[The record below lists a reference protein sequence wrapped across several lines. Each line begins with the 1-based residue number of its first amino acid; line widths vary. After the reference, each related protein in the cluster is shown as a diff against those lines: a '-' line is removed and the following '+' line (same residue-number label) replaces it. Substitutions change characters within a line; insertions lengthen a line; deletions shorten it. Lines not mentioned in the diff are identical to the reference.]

1 MLRNY
6 LSVAIRNLRRHPAY
20 SLINIAGLAIGM
32 ATCILIL
39 LYIQDELSYDRYHP
53 HADRVYRIVD
63 DIESGGQTVQTAG
76 TPTGWGPALKRD
88 FPEIE
93 LVVRLR
99 GTESAW
105 LVDLGHTIYYE
116 RKVIWAGSDLFE
128 MFSIPLAAGDRSV
141 ALAEPYSM
149 VISEDLAFKY
159 FGAEDAVGQVVNLD
173 NRWDFTVTGVMKN
186 IPTNSHMRPDMFV
199 SYTTMTAIQSGW
211 DLDDWEY
218 HRNLY
223 TYVRLREHVSPD
235 DFEAKLPAFLERHAG
250 DQYREAGI
258 ILRPSLQPLAD
269 IHLYSNRESE
279 HEPNGDIRYVALFLA
294 IAFLVLIIACIN
306 FINLATARSEMRARE
321 VGVRKVLGANRIQ
334 LIRQF
339 LGESVLMAGLAAVLA
354 VILVHLAL
362 PAVNE
367 IAGKQLALPITDW
380 MVLAALILGAT
391 LIGLAAGSYPAAY
404 LSGFLPVEVMKGS
417 PETGKKGLGMRQ
429 VLVVI
434 QFSMSIF
441 LLASTAVIHD
451 QLDYI
456 QTKRLG
462 FNKEHVMVVPIV
474 GSPQLPNTPV
484 LKQRLSGSPGVV
496 GIATTTGVPGMRALP
511 TFGVRPEGMRPE
523 DHLMM
528 ATLHVDENFLDV
540 MNIDVVAGRN
550 FSPDWGTDT
559 TGGVLLNETAVRSLG
574 WGAPAD
580 AIGRQF
586 ERLSFEGVVP
596 GRVIG
601 VVRDFHLRTIHEEIE
616 PAAIMTST
624 YHIFVLIRI
633 EPEGISETIGRIEE
647 IWRDVDPRFPL
658 DYTFLD
664 EDFDAL
670 YRTDRLLGE
679 IFAVFAFL
687 AVFVACLGLLGLAS
701 FSIQQRT
708 REIGIRKVV
717 GSSVSGIV
725 MLLSKDFM
733 KYVLW
738 ANVIAWPLAYFVM
751 SNWLQNYAYTSEIR
765 FEWFLAAG
773 ILALLI
779 AWLTIGA
786 HAVAASRR
794 NPVNALRQG

>member
-1 MLRNY
+1 MFQNY
-6 LSVAIRNLRRHPAY
+6 LSVAVRNLRRHPAY
-20 SLINIAGLAIGM
+20 SLINISGLAIGM

-39 LYIQDELSYDRYHP
+39 MYIQDELSYDRYHP

-76 TPTGWGPALKRD
+76 TPSGWGPALKRD

-93 LVVRLR
+93 LLVRMR
-99 GTESAW
+99 GTGSAW
-105 LVDLGHTIYYE
+105 LVDLGNTIYYE
-116 RKVIWAGSDLFE
+116 RKVIWAESDLLN
-128 MFSIPLAAGDRSV
+128 MFSIPLVAGDPGT

-159 FGAEDAVGQVVNLD
+159 FGAEVAIGKVVNLD

-186 IPTNSHMRPDMFV
+186 IQTNSHLRPDMFV
-199 SYTTMTAIQSGW
+199 SYTTMYAIQSW
-211 DLDDWEY
+211 NLDDWEY

-223 TYVRLREHVSPD
+223 TYIRLRENVSPG

-258 ILRPSLQPLAD
+258 SIRPSLQPLVD
-269 IHLYSNRESE
+269 IHLYSNMESE
-279 HEPNGDIRYVALFLA
+279 HEPNGDIRYVALFMA
-294 IAFLVLIIACIN
+294 IAFLILIIAGIN

-334 LIRQF
+334 LFRQF
-339 LGESVLMAGLAAVLA
+339 LGESVLMAGLAAIVA

-367 IAGKQLALPITDW
+367 IAGKQLALPLTDW
-380 MVLAALILGAT
+380 MVLVALALGTT
-391 LIGLAAGSYPAAY
+391 LIGMAAGSYPAAY
-404 LSGFLPVEVMKGS
+404 LSGFLPAEVMKGS
-417 PETGKKGLGMRQ
+417 PESGKKGLGMRQ
-429 VLVVI
+429 ALVVI

-441 LLASTAVIHD
+441 LLVSTAIIYD
-451 QLDYI
+451 QLEYI

-462 FNKEHVMVVPIV
+462 FNKEHIMVVPIT

-484 LKQRLSGSPGVV
+484 LKQRLSGLPGVV
-496 GIATTTGVPGMRALP
+496 GISTTTGVPGMRVMPILE
-511 TFGVRPEGMRPE
+511 VRPEGMRPE
-523 DHLMM
+523 DHLMI

-540 MNIDVVAGRN
+540 MNIDLFAGRN

-559 TGGVLLNETAVRSLG
+559 TNGILLNETAVRYLG

-580 AIGRQF
+580 AIGKQF
-586 ERLSFEGVVP
+586 ERLNEDRTT

-616 PAAIMTST
+616 PALIMTSS
-624 YHIFVLIRI
+624 YHIYVLIRI

-647 IWRDVDPRFPL
+647 VWRDVDPRFPL
-658 DYTFLD
+658 DYTFLN

-670 YRTDRLLGE
+670 YRTDRQLGE

-687 AVFVACLGLLGLAS
+687 AIFVACLGLLGLAS

-717 GSSVSGIV
+717 GSSISGIV

-733 KYVLW
+733 KYVLL
-738 ANVIAWPLAYFVM
+738 ANLIAWPLAYFVM
-751 SNWLQNYAYTSEIR
+751 SNWLQNYAYAAELR
-765 FEWFLAAG
+765 FVWFLAGG
-773 ILALLI
+773 ILALAI

-786 HAVAASRR
+786 HALAASHR

>member
-116 RKVIWAGSDLFE
+116 RKVIWAGPELFE

-159 FGAEDAVGQVVNLD
+159 FGDEEAIGKAVNLD

-223 TYVRLREHVSPD
+223 TYVRLREHVLPD

-258 ILRPSLQPLAD
+258 ILRPSLQPLVD
-269 IHLYSNRESE
+269 IHLYSHRESE

-380 MVLAALILGAT
+380 MVLAALALGTA
-391 LIGLAAGSYPAAY
+391 LIGLVAGSYPAAY
-404 LSGFLPVEVMKGS
+404 LSGFLPAEVMKGS
-417 PETGKKGLGMRQ
+417 PETGEKGLGMRQ
-429 VLVVI
+429 LLVVI

-441 LLASTAVIHD
+441 LLTSTAVIHD

-484 LKQRLSGSPGVV
+484 LKQRLSGLPGVV

-528 ATLHVDENFLDV
+528 ATLHVDEHFLDV
-540 MNIDVVAGRN
+540 LNIDVVAGRN

-559 TGGVLLNETAVRSLG
+559 TKGVLLNETAVRSLG

-633 EPEGISETIGRIEE
+633 EPENISETIGRIEE

-765 FEWFLAAG
+765 YGWFLASG

>member
-1 MLRNY
+1 MFLNY
-6 LSVAIRNLRRHPAY
+6 FSVAIRNLRRHPAY
-20 SLINIAGLAIGM
+20 SLINVAGLAIGM

-93 LVVRLR
+93 LLVRMR
-99 GTESAW
+99 GTGSAW
-105 LVDLGHTIYYE
+105 LVDLGNTIYYE
-116 RKVIWAGSDLFE
+116 RKVIWAEPDLFK
-128 MFSIPLAAGDRSV
+128 MFSIPLAAGDQST

-159 FGAEDAVGQVVNLD
+159 FGDEDAIGKAVNLD

-186 IPTNSHMRPDMFV
+186 IPTNSHLRPDMFV
-199 SYTTMTAIQSGW
+199 SYTTMNVIRSW
-211 DLDDWEY
+211 RNLDDWEY

-223 TYVRLREHVSPD
+223 TYVRLRENVSPG

-258 ILRPSLQPLAD
+258 SLRPSLQPLVD

-279 HEPNGDIRYVALFLA
+279 HEPNGDIRYVALFIA
-294 IAFLVLIIACIN
+294 IAFLILIIACIN

-321 VGVRKVLGANRIQ
+321 VGVRKVLGANRVQ

-339 LGESVLMAGLAAVLA
+339 LGESVLMSGLAAVVA

-367 IAGKQLALPITDW
+367 IAGKQLALPLTDW
-380 MVLAALILGAT
+380 TVLSALVLGTT

-404 LSGFLPVEVMKGS
+404 LSGFLPAEVMKGS
-417 PETGKKGLGMRQ
+417 PKSGKNGLGMRQ
-429 VLVVI
+429 ALVVI

-441 LLASTAVIHD
+441 LLVSTAIIHD

-462 FNKEHVMVVPIV
+462 FDKEHVMVVPIT
-474 GSPQLPNTPV
+474 GSPQIPNTPV
-484 LKQRLSGSPGVV
+484 LKQRLSELPGVV
-496 GIATTTGVPGMRALP
+496 GIATTTGVPGMRVLP
-511 TFGVRPEGMRPE
+511 ILPVRPEGMRPE

-528 ATLHVDENFLDV
+528 ATLHVDEHFLDV
-540 MNIDVVAGRN
+540 MDIEVVAGRN

-559 TGGVLLNETAVRSLG
+559 TRGFLLNETAVRHLR
-574 WGAPAD
+574 WGTPAD
-580 AIGRQF
+580 AIGKRF
-586 ERLSFEGVVP
+586 ERLTAERVS

-601 VVRDFHLRTIHEEIE
+601 VVQDFHLRTIHEEIE
-616 PAAIMTST
+616 PALIMTST

-633 EPEGISETIGRIEE
+633 QPEEISDTIARIEE

-670 YRTDRLLGE
+670 YRTDRQLGE

-687 AVFVACLGLLGLAS
+687 AIFVACLGLLGLAS

-733 KYVLW
+733 KYVLL
-738 ANVIAWPLAYFVM
+738 ANLIAWPLAYFVM
-751 SNWLQNYAYTSEIR
+751 SNWLQNYAYAAEIR
-765 FEWFLAAG
+765 FEWFLAGG
-773 ILALLI
+773 ILALVI
-779 AWLTIGA
+779 AWVTIGA

>member
-1 MLRNY
+1 MFQNY
-6 LSVAIRNLRRHPAY
+6 LSVAVRNLRRHPAY

-63 DIESGGQTVQTAG
+63 DIESGGQIVQTAG

-105 LVDLGHTIYYE
+105 LVDLGNTIYYE
-116 RKVIWAGSDLFE
+116 RKVIWAGPDLFR
-128 MFSIPLAAGDRSV
+128 MFSFPLVAGDPGT

-149 VISEDLAFKY
+149 VITEELADKY
-159 FGAEDAVGQVVNLD
+159 FGAEEAIGKAVNLD

-186 IPTNSHMRPDMFV
+186 IPTNAHMRPDMFV
-199 SYTTMTAIQSGW
+199 SYSTMIAIQASW
-211 DLDDWEY
+211 DLEDWEY

-223 TYVRLREHVSPD
+223 TYIRLRENVSPD
-235 DFEAKLPAFLERHAG
+235 DLEAKLPAFLERHAG

-258 ILRPSLQPLAD
+258 SLRPSLQPLVD

-279 HEPNGDIRYVALFLA
+279 HEPNGDIRYVALFMA
-294 IAFLVLIIACIN
+294 IAFLILIIACIN

-321 VGVRKVLGANRIQ
+321 VGVRKVLGANRVQ

-339 LGESVLMAGLAAVLA
+339 LGESVLMAGLAAIVA

-367 IAGKQLALPITDW
+367 IAGKQLALPLTDW
-380 MVLAALILGAT
+380 KVVAALALGTT

-404 LSGFLPVEVMKGS
+404 LSGFLPAVVMKGN

-429 VLVVI
+429 ALVVI

-441 LLASTAVIHD
+441 LLVSTAVIHD

-462 FNKEHVMVVPIV
+462 FNKEHVMVVPIT

-484 LKQRLSGSPGVV
+484 LKQRLSELPGVV
-496 GIATTTGVPGMRALP
+496 GIATTTGVPGMRVMPILE
-511 TFGVRPEGMRPE
+511 VRPEGMRPE

-540 MNIDVVAGRN
+540 MNIDLVAGRN
-550 FSPDWGTDT
+550 FSSDWGTDT
-559 TGGVLLNETAVRSLG
+559 TRGILMNETAVRYLE
-574 WGAPAD
+574 WGAPDD
-580 AIGRQF
+580 AIGRQI
-586 ERLSFEGVVP
+586 ERLNYNRTK

-616 PAAIMTST
+616 PALIMTSA

-633 EPEGISETIGRIEE
+633 QPEEISDTIAHIEE

-670 YRTDRLLGE
+670 YRTDQQLGE

-687 AVFVACLGLLGLAS
+687 AIFVACLGLLGLAS

-733 KYVLW
+733 KYVLL
-738 ANVIAWPLAYFVM
+738 ANLIAWPLAYFVM
-751 SNWLQNYAYTSEIR
+751 SNWLQNYAYAAELR
-765 FEWFLAAG
+765 FEWFLAG
-773 ILALLI
+773 GMLALAV
-779 AWLTIGA
+779 AWLTIAA
-786 HAVAASRR
+786 HALAASRR

>member
-1 MLRNY
+1 MLHNY
-6 LSVAIRNLRRHPAY
+6 LSVALRNLRRHPAY

-39 LYIQDELSYDRYHP
+39 MYIQDELGYDRYHP

-76 TPTGWGPALKRD
+76 TPTAWGPALKRD

-93 LVVRLR
+93 LLVRMR
-99 GTESAW
+99 GTGSAW
-105 LVDLGHTIYYE
+105 LVDLGNTIYYE
-116 RKVIWAGSDLFE
+116 RKVIWAEPDLFK
-128 MFSIPLAAGDRSV
+128 MFSVPLVSGDPGT
-141 ALAEPYSM
+141 ALVEPYSM
-149 VISEDLAFKY
+149 VISEDLSFKY
-159 FGAEDAVGQVVNLD
+159 FGAEDPVGKVVNLD

-199 SYTTMTAIQSGW
+199 SYTTMNVIRSW
-211 DLDDWEY
+211 DLGDWEY

-223 TYVRLREHVSPD
+223 TYIRLQENASPVE
-235 DFEAKLPAFLERHAG
+235 FEAKLPAFLERHAG

-258 ILRPSLQPLAD
+258 SLRPSLQPLVD

-279 HEPNGDIRYVALFLA
+279 HEPNGDIRYVALFMV
-294 IAFLVLIIACIN
+294 IAFLILIIACIN

-321 VGVRKVLGANRIQ
+321 VGVRKVLGANRLQ

-339 LGESVLMAGLAAVLA
+339 LGESVLMAGLAAVVA
-354 VILVHLAL
+354 VLLVQLVL

-367 IAGKQLALPITDW
+367 IAGKQLALPLTEG
-380 MVLAALILGAT
+380 MVLAVLILGTAT
-391 LIGLAAGSYPAAY
+391 IGLAAGSYPAAY

-417 PETGKKGLGMRQ
+417 PESGKKGLGMRQ
-429 VLVVI
+429 ILVVV

-441 LLASTAVIHD
+441 LLVSTAVIYD

-462 FNKEHVMVVPIV
+462 FDKEHVMVVPIT
-474 GSPQLPNTPV
+474 GSHQVPNTPV
-484 LKQRLSGSPGVV
+484 LKQRLAGMPGVV
-496 GIATTTGVPGMRALP
+496 GIATTTGLPGMRVLP
-511 TFGVRPEGMRPE
+511 IMEVRPEGMPPE

-528 ATLHVDENFLDV
+528 ATLHVDEHFLDV
-540 MNIDVVAGRN
+540 LDIDVVAGRN

-559 TGGVLLNETAVRSLG
+559 TGGVLLNETAVRNLG
-574 WGAPAD
+574 WGAPAE

-633 EPEGISETIGRIEE
+633 EPDGIPETIGRIEE
-647 IWRDVDPRFPL
+647 VWRDVDPRFPL

-670 YRTDRLLGE
+670 YRTDRQLGE

-687 AVFVACLGLLGLAS
+687 AIFVACLGLLGLAS

-725 MLLSKDFM
+725 VLLSKDFM

-738 ANVIAWPLAYFVM
+738 ANVIAWPLAWFVM
-751 SNWLQNYAYTSEIR
+751 SNWLQNYAYNAEIR
-765 FEWFLAAG
+765 YVWFVAG
-773 ILALLI
+773 GMLALAI

>member
-1 MLRNY
+1 MLHNY
-6 LSVAIRNLRRHPAY
+6 LSVALRNLRRHPAY
-20 SLINIAGLAIGM
+20 SLINITGLAIGM

-39 LYIQDELSYDRYHP
+39 MYIQDELGYDRYHP

-76 TPTGWGPALKRD
+76 TPTAWGPALKRD

-93 LVVRLR
+93 LLVRLR

-105 LVDLGHTIYYE
+105 LVDLGNTIYYE
-116 RKVIWAGSDLFE
+116 RKVIWAEPDLFE
-128 MFSIPLAAGDRSV
+128 MFSMPLVLGDPGT
-141 ALAEPYSM
+141 ALSEPYSM
-149 VISEDLAFKY
+149 VISEDLAYKY
-159 FGAEDAVGQVVNLD
+159 FGAEDPVGKVVNLD

-199 SYTTMTAIQSGW
+199 SYSTMNVIGSW
-211 DLDDWEY
+211 DLGDWEY

-223 TYVRLREHVSPD
+223 TYIRLREHVSPD
-235 DFEAKLPAFLERHAG
+235 EFEAKLPAFLERHAG

-258 ILRPSLQPLAD
+258 SLRPSLQPLVD

-279 HEPNGDIRYVALFLA
+279 HEPNGDIRYVALFMV
-294 IAFLVLIIACIN
+294 IAFLILIIACIN

-321 VGVRKVLGANRIQ
+321 VGVRKVLGANRLQ

-339 LGESVLMAGLAAVLA
+339 LGESVLMAGLAAVVA
-354 VILVHLAL
+354 VLLVQLVL

-367 IAGKQLALPITDW
+367 IAGKQLALQLTDW
-380 MVLAALILGAT
+380 LVLAALGLGTT

-404 LSGFLPVEVMKGS
+404 LSGFLPAVVMKGN

-429 VLVVI
+429 VLVVV

-441 LLASTAVIHD
+441 LLVSTAVIYD
-451 QLDYI
+451 QLEYI

-462 FNKEHVMVVPIV
+462 FDKEHVMVVPIT
-474 GSPQLPNTPV
+474 GSHQVPNTPV
-484 LKQRLSGSPGVV
+484 LKQRLSGMPGVV
-496 GIATTTGVPGMRALP
+496 GIATTTGLPGMRVLP
-511 TFGVRPEGMRPE
+511 IMEVRPEGMPPE

-528 ATLHVDENFLDV
+528 ATLHVDEHFLDV
-540 MNIDVVAGRN
+540 LGIEVVAGRN

-559 TGGVLLNETAVRSLG
+559 TGGVLLNETAVRNLG
-574 WGAPAD
+574 WGAPAE

-633 EPEGISETIGRIEE
+633 EPDRIPETIGRIEE
-647 IWRDVDPRFPL
+647 VWRDVDPRFPL

-670 YRTDRLLGE
+670 YRTDRQLGE

-687 AVFVACLGLLGLAS
+687 AIFVACLGLLGLAS

-725 MLLSKDFM
+725 VLLSKDFM

-738 ANVIAWPLAYFVM
+738 ANVIAWPLAWFVM
-751 SNWLQNYAYTSEIR
+751 SNWLQNYAYNAEIR
-765 FEWFLAAG
+765 YVWFVAG
-773 ILALLI
+773 GMLALVI

>member
-1 MLRNY
+1 MLQNY
-6 LSVAIRNLRRHPAY
+6 LSVALRNLRRHPAY

-32 ATCILIL
+32 ATSILIL
-39 LYIQDELSYDRYHP
+39 MYIQDELGYDRYHP

-76 TPTGWGPALKRD
+76 TPTGWGPALRRD

-93 LVVRLR
+93 LLVRIR
-99 GTESAW
+99 GTETAW
-105 LVDLGHTIYYE
+105 LVDLGNTIYYE
-116 RKVIWAGSDLFE
+116 RKVIWAEPELFE
-128 MFSIPLAAGDRSV
+128 MFDMPLVQGDLGT

-159 FGAEDAVGQVVNLD
+159 FGAEDPIGKAVNLD
-173 NRWDFTVTGVMKN
+173 NRWDFMVTGVMKN
-186 IPTNSHMRPDMFV
+186 VPTNAHMRPDMLV
-199 SYTTMTAIQSGW
+199 SYSTMNVIRSW

-218 HRNLY
+218 HRNLF
-223 TYVRLREHVSPD
+223 TYIRLRENVSPD
-235 DFEAKLPAFLERHAG
+235 EFEAKLPAFLERHAG

-258 ILRPSLQPLAD
+258 SLRPSLQPLVD

-279 HEPNGDIRYVALFLA
+279 HEPNGDIRYVALFMV
-294 IAFLVLIIACIN
+294 IAFLILIIACIN

-321 VGVRKVLGANRIQ
+321 VGVRKVLGANRMQ

-339 LGESVLMAGLAAVLA
+339 LGESVLMAGLAAIVA
-354 VILVHLAL
+354 VILVQLVL

-367 IAGKQLALPITDW
+367 IAGKQLALPLTDW
-380 MVLAALILGAT
+380 IVLAALVLGTA
-391 LIGLAAGSYPAAY
+391 LIGVAAGSYPAAY
-404 LSGFLPVEVMKGS
+404 LYGFLPAVVMKGN

-441 LLASTAVIHD
+441 LLVSTAIIYD
-451 QLDYI
+451 QLEYI

-462 FNKEHVMVVPIV
+462 FDKEHVMVVPIT
-474 GSPQLPNTPV
+474 GSPQQVNTPV
-484 LKQRLSGSPGVV
+484 LRRRLSELPGVV
-496 GIATTTGVPGMRALP
+496 GISTTTGVPGMRIMPILE
-511 TFGVRPEGMRPE
+511 VRPEGMPPE

-528 ATLHVDENFLDV
+528 ATLHVDEHFLDV
-540 MNIDVVAGRN
+540 MGIEVVAGRN
-550 FSPDWGTDT
+550 FSSDWSTDT
-559 TGGVLLNETAVRSLG
+559 TSAYLLNETAVRNLG
-574 WGAPAD
+574 WGSPID

-586 ERLSFEGVVP
+586 ERLSFERAP

-601 VVRDFHLRTIHEEIE
+601 VVEDFHLRTIHEEIE
-616 PAAIMTST
+616 PAVITTSP
-624 YHIFVLIRI
+624 YHVFILIRI
-633 EPEGISETIGRIEE
+633 VPEGIPETIGRIEE
-647 IWRDVDPRFPL
+647 VWNDVDSRYPL
-658 DYTFLD
+658 EYTFLD

-670 YRTDRLLGE
+670 YRTDRQLGE

-687 AVFVACLGLLGLAS
+687 AIFVACLGLLGLAS

-725 MLLSKDFM
+725 VLLSKDFM

-751 SNWLQNYAYTSEIR
+751 SNWLQNYAYNAEIQYG
-765 FEWFLAAG
+765 WFVAG
-773 ILALLI
+773 GMLALVI

>member
-1 MLRNY
+1 M
-6 LSVAIRNLRRHPAY
+6 AIRSLRRHPAY

-39 LYIQDELSYDRYHP
+39 LYIQDELGYDRYHP

-105 LVDLGHTIYYE
+105 LVDLGNTIYYE
-116 RKVIWAGSDLFE
+116 RKVIWAGSDLFR
-128 MFSIPLAAGDRSV
+128 MFSFPLVAGDPGT

-149 VISEDLAFKY
+149 VITEELADKY
-159 FGAEDAVGQVVNLD
+159 FGAEEAIGKAVNLD

-199 SYTTMTAIQSGW
+199 SYSTMIAIQASW
-211 DLDDWEY
+211 DLEDWEY

-223 TYVRLREHVSPD
+223 TYIRLREHVSPD
-235 DFEAKLPAFLERHAG
+235 DLEAKLPAFLERHAG

-258 ILRPSLQPLAD
+258 ILRPSLQPLVD

-279 HEPNGDIRYVALFLA
+279 HEPNGDIRYVALFMA
-294 IAFLVLIIACIN
+294 IAFLILIIACIN

-321 VGVRKVLGANRIQ
+321 VGVRKVLGANRVQ

-339 LGESVLMAGLAAVLA
+339 LGESVLMAGLAAIVA

-367 IAGKQLALPITDW
+367 IAGKQLVLPLTDW
-380 MVLAALILGAT
+380 KVVAALALGTT

-404 LSGFLPVEVMKGS
+404 LSGFLPAVVMKGN

-429 VLVVI
+429 ALVVI

-441 LLASTAVIHD
+441 LLVSTAIIHD

-462 FNKEHVMVVPIV
+462 FNKEHVMVVPIT

-484 LKQRLSGSPGVV
+484 LKQRLSELPGVV
-496 GIATTTGVPGMRALP
+496 GIATTTGVPGMRVMPILE
-511 TFGVRPEGMRPE
+511 VRPEGMRPE

-528 ATLHVDENFLDV
+528 ATLHVDEHFLDV
-540 MNIDVVAGRN
+540 MNIDLVAGRN
-550 FSPDWGTDT
+550 FSSDWGTDT
-559 TGGVLLNETAVRSLG
+559 TRGILMNETAVRYLE
-574 WGAPAD
+574 WGAPDD
-580 AIGRQF
+580 AIGRQI
-586 ERLSFEGVVP
+586 ERLNYNRTK

-616 PAAIMTST
+616 PALIMTSA

-633 EPEGISETIGRIEE
+633 QPEEISDTIAHIEE

-670 YRTDRLLGE
+670 YRTDQQLGE

-687 AVFVACLGLLGLAS
+687 AIFVACLGLLGLAS

-733 KYVLW
+733 KYVLL
-738 ANVIAWPLAYFVM
+738 ANLIAWPLAYFVM
-751 SNWLQNYAYTSEIR
+751 NNWLQNYAYSAEIR
-765 FEWFLAAG
+765 FEWFLAG
-773 ILALLI
+773 GMLALAV
-779 AWLTIGA
+779 AWLTIAA
-786 HAVAASRR
+786 HALAASRR

>member
-1 MLRNY
+1 MFQNY
-6 LSVAIRNLRRHPAY
+6 LSVALRNLRRHPAY

-88 FPEIE
+88 YPEIE

-105 LVDLGHTIYYE
+105 LVDLGNTIYYE

-128 MFSIPLAAGDRSV
+128 MFSIPLAAGDQSV

-149 VISEDLAFKY
+149 VISEDLALKY
-159 FGAEDAVGQVVNLD
+159 FGDEEAIGKAVNLD

-186 IPTNSHMRPDMFV
+186 IPTNSHLRPDMFV
-199 SYTTMTAIQSGW
+199 SYSTMTAIQSGW

-223 TYVRLREHVSPD
+223 TYVRLRENVSAS

-250 DQYREAGI
+250 DRYREAGI
-258 ILRPSLQPLAD
+258 SLRPSLQPLAD

-279 HEPNGDIRYVALFLA
+279 HEPNGDIRYVALFMA

-321 VGVRKVLGANRIQ
+321 VGVRKVLGANRMQ

-367 IAGKQLALPITDW
+367 IAGKQLTLPLTDW
-380 MVLAALILGAT
+380 MVLAALVLGTT
-391 LIGLAAGSYPAAY
+391 LIGLVAGSYPAAY
-404 LSGFLPVEVMKGS
+404 LSGFLPAAVMKGS

-462 FNKEHVMVVPIV
+462 FNKEYVMVIPIV

-484 LKQRLSGSPGVV
+484 LKQRLSGLPGVV

-511 TFGVRPEGMRPE
+511 AYGVRPEGMRPE

-528 ATLHVDENFLDV
+528 ATLHVDEHFLDV

-586 ERLSFEGVVP
+586 DRLSFEGVVP

-616 PAAIMTST
+616 PAAIMTSN

-633 EPEGISETIGRIEE
+633 EPEGITETIGRIEE

-658 DYTFLD
+658 DFTFLD

-717 GSSVSGIV
+717 GSSISGIV
-725 MLLSKDFM
+725 ILLSKDFM

-751 SNWLQNYAYTSEIR
+751 TNWLQNYAYTSEIR
-765 FEWFLAAG
+765 YGWFLASG
-773 ILALLI
+773 MLALAI

>member
-1 MLRNY
+1 MFQNY
-6 LSVAIRNLRRHPAY
+6 LSVAVRNLRRHPAY
-20 SLINIAGLAIGM
+20 SLINVAGLAIGM

-39 LYIQDELSYDRYHP
+39 MYIQDELSYDRYHP

-76 TPTGWGPALKRD
+76 TPSGWGPALKRD

-93 LVVRLR
+93 LLVRMR
-99 GTESAW
+99 GTGSAW
-105 LVDLGHTIYYE
+105 LVDLGNTIYYE
-116 RKVIWAGSDLFE
+116 RKVIWAESDLLN
-128 MFSIPLAAGDRSV
+128 MFSIPLVAGDPGT

-159 FGAEDAVGQVVNLD
+159 FGAEVAIGKVVNLD

-186 IPTNSHMRPDMFV
+186 IQTNSHLRPDMFV
-199 SYTTMTAIQSGW
+199 SYTTMYAIQSW
-211 DLDDWEY
+211 NLDDWEY

-223 TYVRLREHVSPD
+223 TYIRLRENVSPG

-258 ILRPSLQPLAD
+258 SIRPSLQPLVD
-269 IHLYSNRESE
+269 IHLYSNMESE
-279 HEPNGDIRYVALFLA
+279 HEPNGDIRYVALFMA
-294 IAFLVLIIACIN
+294 IAFLILIIAGIN

-334 LIRQF
+334 LFRQF
-339 LGESVLMAGLAAVLA
+339 LGESVLMAGLAAIVA

-367 IAGKQLALPITDW
+367 IAGKQLTLPLSDW
-380 MVLAALILGAT
+380 MVLAALALGT
-391 LIGLAAGSYPAAY
+391 TVIGMAAGSYPAAY
-404 LSGFLPVEVMKGS
+404 LSGFLPAEVMKGS
-417 PETGKKGLGMRQ
+417 PESGKKGLGMRQ
-429 VLVVI
+429 ALVVI

-441 LLASTAVIHD
+441 LLVSTAIIYD
-451 QLDYI
+451 QLEYI
-456 QTKRLG
+456 QTKQLG
-462 FNKEHVMVVPIV
+462 FNKEHVMVVPIT

-484 LKQRLSGSPGVV
+484 LKQRLSGLPGVV
-496 GIATTTGVPGMRALP
+496 GIATTTGVPGMRVMPILE
-511 TFGVRPEGMRPE
+511 VRPEGMRPE
-523 DHLMM
+523 DHLMI

-540 MNIDVVAGRN
+540 MNIDLFAGRN

-559 TGGVLLNETAVRSLG
+559 TNGILLNETAVRYLG

-580 AIGRQF
+580 AIGKQF
-586 ERLSFEGVVP
+586 ERLNEDRTT

-616 PAAIMTST
+616 PALIMTSS
-624 YHIFVLIRI
+624 YHIYVLIRI

-647 IWRDVDPRFPL
+647 VWRDVDPRFPL

-664 EDFDAL
+664 EDYDAL
-670 YRTDRLLGE
+670 YRTDRQLGE

-687 AVFVACLGLLGLAS
+687 AIFVACLGLLGLAS

-725 MLLSKDFM
+725 ILLSKDFM
-733 KYVLW
+733 KYVLL
-738 ANVIAWPLAYFVM
+738 ANLIAWPLAYFVM

-765 FEWFLAAG
+765 FEWFLAGG
-773 ILALLI
+773 ILAMAI

>member
-1 MLRNY
+1 MFQNY
-6 LSVAIRNLRRHPAY
+6 LSVAVRNLRRHPAY
-20 SLINIAGLAIGM
+20 SLINVAGLAIGM

-39 LYIQDELSYDRYHP
+39 MYIQDELSYDRYHP

-76 TPTGWGPALKRD
+76 TPSGWGPALKRD

-93 LVVRLR
+93 LLVRMR
-99 GTESAW
+99 GTGSAW
-105 LVDLGHTIYYE
+105 LVDLGNTIYYE
-116 RKVIWAGSDLFE
+116 RKVIWAESDLLN
-128 MFSIPLAAGDRSV
+128 MFSIPLVAGDPGT

-159 FGAEDAVGQVVNLD
+159 FGAEVAIGKVVNLD

-186 IPTNSHMRPDMFV
+186 IQTNSHLRPDMFV
-199 SYTTMTAIQSGW
+199 SYTTMYAIQSW
-211 DLDDWEY
+211 NLDDWEY

-223 TYVRLREHVSPD
+223 TYIRLRENVSPG

-258 ILRPSLQPLAD
+258 SIRPSLQPLVD
-269 IHLYSNRESE
+269 IHLYSNMESE
-279 HEPNGDIRYVALFLA
+279 HEPNGDIRYVALFMA
-294 IAFLVLIIACIN
+294 IAFLILIIAGIN

-334 LIRQF
+334 LFRQF
-339 LGESVLMAGLAAVLA
+339 LGESVLMSGLAAIVA

-367 IAGKQLALPITDW
+367 IAGKQLTLPLSDW
-380 MVLAALILGAT
+380 MVLAALALGT
-391 LIGLAAGSYPAAY
+391 TVIGMAAGSYPAAY
-404 LSGFLPVEVMKGS
+404 LSGFLPAEVMKGS
-417 PETGKKGLGMRQ
+417 PESGKKGLGMRQ
-429 VLVVI
+429 ALVVI

-441 LLASTAVIHD
+441 LLVSTAIIYD
-451 QLDYI
+451 QLEYI
-456 QTKRLG
+456 QTKQLG
-462 FNKEHVMVVPIV
+462 FNKEHVMVVPIT

-484 LKQRLSGSPGVV
+484 LKQRLSGLPGVV
-496 GIATTTGVPGMRALP
+496 GIATTTGVPGMRVMPILE
-511 TFGVRPEGMRPE
+511 VRPEGMRPE
-523 DHLMM
+523 DHLMI

-540 MNIDVVAGRN
+540 MNIDLFAGRN

-559 TGGVLLNETAVRSLG
+559 TNGILLNETTVRYLG

-580 AIGRQF
+580 AIGKQF
-586 ERLSFEGVVP
+586 ERLNEDRTT

-616 PAAIMTST
+616 PALIMTSS
-624 YHIFVLIRI
+624 YHIYVLIRI

-647 IWRDVDPRFPL
+647 VWRDVDPRFPL

-664 EDFDAL
+664 EDYDAL
-670 YRTDRLLGE
+670 YRTDRQLGE

-687 AVFVACLGLLGLAS
+687 AIFVACLGLLGLAS

-733 KYVLW
+733 KYVLL
-738 ANVIAWPLAYFVM
+738 ANLIAWPLAYFVM
-751 SNWLQNYAYTSEIR
+751 SNWLQNYAYASEIR
-765 FEWFLAAG
+765 FEWFLAGG
-773 ILALLI
+773 ILATGHRLVDDR
-779 AWLTIGA
+779 GA
-786 HAVAASRR
+786 RPRGVA
-794 NPVNALRQG
+794 

>member
-6 LSVAIRNLRRHPAY
+6 LSVALRNLRRHPAY
-20 SLINIAGLAIGM
+20 SLINISGLAIGM

-39 LYIQDELSYDRYHP
+39 LYIQDEFGYDRYHP

-76 TPTGWGPALKRD
+76 TPTAWGPALKRD

-93 LVVRLR
+93 LLVRMR
-99 GTESAW
+99 GTGSAW
-105 LVDLGHTIYYE
+105 LVDLGNTIYYE
-116 RKVIWAGSDLFE
+116 RKVIWAEPELFE
-128 MFSIPLAAGDRSV
+128 MFSMPLVLGDPGT
-141 ALAEPYSM
+141 ALDEPYSM

-159 FGAEDAVGQVVNLD
+159 FGTEDPVGKVVNLD
-173 NRWDFTVTGVMKN
+173 NRWDFMVTGVMKN

-199 SYTTMTAIQSGW
+199 SYTTMNVIGSW
-211 DLDDWEY
+211 DLGDWEF

-223 TYVRLREHVSPD
+223 TYIRLRENVSPS

-250 DQYREAGI
+250 DQYRESGI
-258 ILRPSLQPLAD
+258 SLRPSLQPLVD

-279 HEPNGDIRYVALFLA
+279 HEPNGDIRYVALFL
-294 IAFLVLIIACIN
+294 IITFLILIIACIN
-306 FINLATARSEMRARE
+306 FINLATARSKMRARE
-321 VGVRKVLGANRIQ
+321 VGVRKVMGANRLQ

-339 LGESVLMAGLAAVLA
+339 LGESVLMAVLAAIVA
-354 VILVHLAL
+354 VILVKLAL
-362 PAVNE
+362 PGVNE
-367 IAGKQLALPITDW
+367 IAGKQLALPLTDW
-380 MVLAALILGAT
+380 IVLAALALGTAV
-391 LIGLAAGSYPAAY
+391 IGLAAGSYPAAY
-404 LSGFLPVEVMKGS
+404 LSGFLPAVVMKGN

-441 LLASTAVIHD
+441 LLVSTAVIHD
-451 QLDYI
+451 QLEFI

-462 FNKEHVMVVPIV
+462 FDKEHVMVVPIT
-474 GSPQLPNTPV
+474 GSHQVPNTPV
-484 LKQRLSGSPGVV
+484 LKQRLSGMPGVV
-496 GIATTTGVPGMRALP
+496 GVATTTGVPGMRVLP
-511 TFGVRPEGMRPE
+511 IMEVRPDGMPPE

-540 MNIDVVAGRN
+540 MDIDVVAGRN

-559 TGGVLLNETAVRSLG
+559 TGGVLLNETAVRNLG
-574 WGAPAD
+574 WGAPID
-580 AIGRQF
+580 ALGRQF

-633 EPEGISETIGRIEE
+633 APDNIPETIGRIEE
-647 IWRDVDPRFPL
+647 VWRDVDPRFPL

-670 YRTDRLLGE
+670 YRTDHQLGE

-687 AVFVACLGLLGLAS
+687 AIFVACLGLLGLAS

-725 MLLSKDFM
+725 VLLSKDFM
-733 KYVLW
+733 KYVIL
-738 ANVIAWPLAYFVM
+738 ANLIAWPLAYFVM
-751 SNWLQNYAYTSEIR
+751 VNWRQNYAYAAALDFT
-765 FEWFLAAG
+765 WFLAAG
-773 ILALLI
+773 FVALVI
-779 AWLTIGA
+779 AWLTIGV
-786 HAVAASRR
+786 HAVKASRR

>member
-1 MLRNY
+1 MLHNY
-6 LSVAIRNLRRHPAY
+6 LSVALRNLRRHPAY
-20 SLINIAGLAIGM
+20 SLINISGLAIGM

-39 LYIQDELSYDRYHP
+39 LYIQDELGYDRYHP
-53 HADRVYRIVD
+53 HAERVYRIVD
-63 DIESGGQTVQTAG
+63 DIESGGQTNQTAG

-93 LVVRLR
+93 LLVRMR

-105 LVDLGHTIYYE
+105 LVDLGNTIYYE
-116 RKVIWAGSDLFE
+116 RKVIWAEPELFE
-128 MFSIPLAAGDRSV
+128 MFSMPLVLGDPAT
-141 ALAEPYSM
+141 ALSEPYSM
-149 VISEDLAFKY
+149 VISEDLAYKY
-159 FGAEDAVGQVVNLD
+159 FGAEDPIGKAVNLD
-173 NRWDFTVTGVMKN
+173 NRWDFMVTGVMRN
-186 IPTNSHMRPDMFV
+186 LPTNSHMRPDMLV
-199 SYTTMTAIQSGW
+199 SYATMNVIGSW

-223 TYVRLREHVSPD
+223 TYIRLRENVSPD
-235 DFEAKLPAFLERHAG
+235 EFEAKLPAFLERHAG

-258 ILRPSLQPLAD
+258 SLRPSLQPLVD
-269 IHLYSNRESE
+269 IHLFSNRESE
-279 HEPNGDIRYVALFLA
+279 HEPNGDIRYVALFMV
-294 IAFLVLIIACIN
+294 IAFLILIIACIN

-321 VGVRKVLGANRIQ
+321 VGVRKVLGANRMQ

-339 LGESVLMAGLAAVLA
+339 LGESVLLAGLAAIVA
-354 VILVHLAL
+354 VILVKLTV
-362 PAVNE
+362 PGVNE
-367 IAGKQLALPITDW
+367 IAGKQLALPLADW
-380 MVLAALILGAT
+380 MVLAVVALGTI

-404 LSGFLPVEVMKGS
+404 LSGFLPAIVMKGN

-429 VLVVI
+429 VLVVV

-441 LLASTAVIHD
+441 LLVSTAVIHD
-451 QLDYI
+451 QLEFI

-462 FNKEHVMVVPIV
+462 FDKEYIMVVPIT
-474 GSPQLPNTPV
+474 GSHQVPNTPV
-484 LKQRLSGSPGVV
+484 LKQRLSGMPGVV
-496 GIATTTGVPGMRALP
+496 GVATTTGVPGMRVLP
-511 TFGVRPEGMRPE
+511 IMEVRPDGMPPE

-540 MNIDVVAGRN
+540 MDIDVIAGRN

-559 TGGVLLNETAVRSLG
+559 TGGVLLNETAVRNLG
-574 WGAPAD
+574 WGTPND
-580 AIGRQF
+580 ALGRQF

-633 EPEGISETIGRIEE
+633 APENIPETIGRIEE
-647 IWRDVDPRFPL
+647 VWRDVDPRFPL

-670 YRTDRLLGE
+670 YRTDHQLGE

-687 AVFVACLGLLGLAS
+687 AIFVACLGLLGLAS

-725 MLLSKDFM
+725 VLLSKDFM

-751 SNWLQNYAYTSEIR
+751 SNWLQNYAYNAEIR
-765 FEWFLAAG
+765 YVWFVAG
-773 ILALLI
+773 GMLALVI

-786 HAVAASRR
+786 HAMAASRR

>member
-6 LSVAIRNLRRHPAY
+6 LGVALRNLRRHPAY

-88 FPEIE
+88 YPEIE

-105 LVDLGHTIYYE
+105 LVDLGNTIYYE

-128 MFSIPLAAGDRSV
+128 MFSIPLAAGDHSV

-159 FGAEDAVGQVVNLD
+159 FGDDEAIGKAVNLD

-186 IPTNSHMRPDMFV
+186 IPTNSHLRPDMFV
-199 SYTTMTAIQSGW
+199 SYSTMTAIQSGW

-223 TYVRLREHVSPD
+223 TYVRLRENVSPS

-279 HEPNGDIRYVALFLA
+279 HEPNGDIRYVALFMA

-321 VGVRKVLGANRIQ
+321 VGVRKVLGANRMQ

-362 PAVNE
+362 PSVNE
-367 IAGKQLALPITDW
+367 IARKQLTLPLTDG
-380 MVLAALILGAT
+380 MVLAALVLGTT
-391 LIGLAAGSYPAAY
+391 LIGLVAGSYPAAY
-404 LSGFLPVEVMKGS
+404 LSGFLLVEVMKGS

-429 VLVVI
+429 VMVVT
-434 QFSMSIF
+434 QFTMSIY
-441 LLASTAVIHD
+441 LLVSTAVIHD

-462 FNKEHVMVVPIV
+462 FNKEHVMVIPIV

-484 LKQRLSGSPGVV
+484 LKQRLSGLPGVV
-496 GIATTTGVPGMRALP
+496 GIATTTGVPGMRAMP
-511 TFGVRPEGMRPE
+511 TYGVRPEGMRPE

-528 ATLHVDENFLDV
+528 TTLHVDENFLDV

-658 DYTFLD
+658 DFTFLD

-717 GSSVSGIV
+717 GSSISGIV
-725 MLLSKDFM
+725 ILLSKDFM

-751 SNWLQNYAYTSEIR
+751 TNWLQNYAYTSDIR
-765 FEWFLAAG
+765 YVWFLASGMIA
-773 ILALLI
+773 LAV